1 MTKFNQWFGN
11 AKMTL
16 RMIKVGGGMM
26 EMESNNENENKI
38 VKMITMVTRDNTGVK
53 VLNHF
58 CLNIYSLFVFF
69 SKGHGKVPKRTRK
82 VPCGK
87 KNNWGAKKYHHKG
100 VKRGFLSKTKNI
112 TEFLNMIV

>member
-1 MTKFNQWFGN
+1 MTKFNQRFRN
-11 AKMTL
+11 AKMAL

-38 VKMITMVTRDNTGVK
+38 VKMITMVRRNNMGVK

-69 SKGHGKVPKRTRK
+69 SKGNGKVPKRTRK

-87 KNNWGAKKYHHKG
+87 KKQLG
-100 VKRGFLSKTKNI
+100 SK
-112 TEFLNMIV
+112 EVSSQGC